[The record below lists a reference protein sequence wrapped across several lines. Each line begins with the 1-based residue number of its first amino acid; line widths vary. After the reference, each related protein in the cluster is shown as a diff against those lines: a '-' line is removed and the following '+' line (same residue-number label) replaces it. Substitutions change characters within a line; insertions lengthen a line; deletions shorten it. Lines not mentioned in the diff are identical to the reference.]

1 MKHLFVSR
9 ERILLQRYKHDGT
22 FRTAGSLLLTVALLQ
37 LPLGVFGFF
46 LWSRCQEQSAIQSQ
60 SRIRAADLQSQNA
73 SFRELRQKLE
83 QIRQWEPILRDRIP
97 SSAILSAIQKG
108 IPSEVV
114 LDTVVIETGNF
125 QAVPV
130 SGGTYRVPRDYTVLL
145 QATVKPGSE
154 DAIDRFKGNVA
165 KILPPGSDLT
175 RTTQLDKRSDGLV
188 TVQIQYS
195 VKPTGNYLS
204 LGLTKIAEP
213 DSL

>member
-1 MKHLFVSR
+1 MKHLFVSP

-22 FRTAGSLLLTVALLQ
+22 FRTAGSLLLAVALLQ

-46 LWSRCQEQSAIQSQ
+46 LWNRFQEQSAIQSQ
-60 SRIRAADLQSQNA
+60 SRVRAGDLQSQNA
-73 SFRELRQKLE
+73 NFRELRQKLG

-108 IPSEVV
+108 IPSDVV
-114 LDTVVIETGNF
+114 LDTIVIETGGF

-130 SGGTYRVPRDYTVLL
+130 SGGSYRVPQDYTVLL
-145 QATVKPGSE
+145 QATAKPGSE
-154 DAIDRFKGNVA
+154 NAIERFKDSVG
-165 KILPPGSDLT
+165 KILPPGSELV
-175 RTTQLDKRSDGLV
+175 RTAQLDKRSDGLV
-188 TVQIQYS
+188 KVQILYS